1 MFELGPY
8 NNIDQ
13 NYAKGPRTLQL
24 KLEKSSY
31 RRYALQLFFAT
42 ATIFPTVLYMGNDFH
57 NEFLEK
63 LLSNS
68 L

>member
-8 NNIDQ
+8 NNINQ

-31 RRYALQLFFAT
+31 LRYTLQLFSPLQQFLQQFYIWV
-42 ATIFPTVLYMGNDFH
+42 TIFTTIF
-57 NEFLEK
+57 
-63 LLSNS
+63 
-68 L
+68 